1 MPNPYEP
8 PTEDEEARAPRPSS
22 ARASLTEGDEAVA
35 LRKLAIPMGI
45 GIIFIILVNLVD
57 TFFVGQ
63 LGTHPLAA
71 MSYTFPVVSFV
82 MSMTIGISIGATSA
96 IARALGQGDR
106 QVVRRLAT
114 HAILFAFLLVAIVS
128 ALGLLLHDPLFR
140 ALGADADTLPLVREY
155 MVVWFASVI
164 FLVAPMLANGA
175 IRATGDSRTPMYIM
189 MLAALS
195 NLVLDP
201 IFIFGLGPVPALG
214 LRGAAI
220 ATAISRGVTF
230 SATMWVLIVREQMIE
245 FRFPRWPELRASWG
259 QILSVGVPAAIT
271 NVLVPVAAGIVTA
284 LVSGHGH
291 AAVAAFGVGSRI
303 EGLVMLAPMAVGAS
317 LTPFV
322 GQNWGAGQTD
332 RVARGLQ
339 VSARFVVA
347 WGIAGW
353 LLLLPAGG
361 LVARAFA
368 DDPEVI
374 EPLRLFLF
382 VVPIGYAG
390 NGLVSVASSAFN
402 AIDRALRSTA
412 LSVARSLVFAVPFAA
427 LGSAFFGLPG
437 LFGGLTAAALLA
449 AGLAM
454 IWVRP
459 LLRGE
464 ESPDVAAGEP
474 ATAPVGSPAVA
485 PR

>member
-1 MPNPYEP
+1 MANPYEP
-8 PTEDEEARAPRPSS
+8 PGEDEESAPAGSS
-22 ARASLTEGDEAVA
+22 SGRASLTEGDEAVA
-35 LRKLAIPMGI
+35 LRKLAVPMGI
-45 GIIFIILVNLVD
+45 GIIFIIMVNLVD
-57 TFFVGQ
+57 TYFVGQ

-96 IARALGQGDR
+96 IARALGHGDR
-106 QVVRRLAT
+106 RVVRRLTT
-114 HAILFAFLLVAIVS
+114 HAILFAFLLVAFVS
-128 ALGLLLHDPLFR
+128 ALGLALHDPLFT
-140 ALGADADTLPLVREY
+140 ALGADAETLPLVREY
-155 MVVWFASVI
+155 MTVWFLSVV

-189 MLAALS
+189 MIAALS

-201 IFIFGLGPVPALG
+201 IFIFGFGPVPALG

-220 ATAISRGVTF
+220 ATALSRAVTF
-230 SATMWVLIVREQMIE
+230 TATMWVLIGREKMID
-245 FRFPRWPELRASWG
+245 FHIPGWAELRGSWG

-271 NVLVPVAAGIVTA
+271 NVLVPIAAGIVTA
-284 LVSGHGH
+284 LVSSHGH
-291 AAVAAFGVGSRI
+291 AAVAAYGVGSRI
-303 EGLVMLAPMAVGAS
+303 EGLVLLAPMAVGAS

-322 GQNWGAGQTD
+322 GQNWGAGRAD

-339 VSARFVVA
+339 ISARFVVA

-382 VVPIGYAG
+382 IVPLGYAG

-412 LSVARSLVFAVPFAA
+412 LSVARSLVFAVPLAA
-427 LGSAFFGLPG
+427 LGSTLFGLPG
-437 LFGGLTAAALLA
+437 LFGGITIAALLA
-449 AGLAM
+449 AGLALV
-454 IWVRP
+454 WVRP

-464 ESPDVAAGEP
+464 ESPEP
-474 ATAPVGSPAVA
+474 EPEPDPVPESTAPVMAS
-485 PR
+485 R